1 MQKLALVLMIAVGGK
16 AADIHPG
23 WAFLV
28 PDKEQPKVEES
39 TEARHIP
46 GSSKAYT
53 PAQIDD
59 LSNPPEWFPEEH
71 GQLPPII
78 QRGKGAALAC
88 GACHLMS
95 GVGHPESADMTGFT
109 TEYIRRQMVDFKSGA
124 RKEPNRMN
132 TIAAALSDDEIRQ
145 ASEWFAK
152 LKPYAWTKVVE
163 ATMVPKTFVG
173 QGRMRFA
180 QPGGGMEALANRI
193 ITLPQDQSRVTKRDP
208 HSGFIAYVPQGSIK
222 KGEAFVKTGGA
233 GKSVACAICHGDSLQ
248 GLGNVPRLAGLHPIY
263 IVRQLHGFKDGT
275 RNGGDAPL
283 MKKPVSQM
291 TDDDMVA
298 IAAYLGSLAAAV
310 EVQQLGNQPIHSDQ
324 LLARINASQESWHG
338 LPARESA
345 A

>member
-1 MQKLALVLMIAVGGK
+1 MKKTLCVALFISAVSIGVYSQQRAG
-16 AADIHPG
+16 ADLS
-23 WAFLV
+23 WAFPVKNGDL
-28 PDKEQPKVEES
+28 PPEEAGPKSV
-39 TEARHIP
+39 P
-46 GSSKAYT
+46 GSTKTYT
-53 PAQIDD
+53 QAQIED
-59 LSNPPEWFPEEH
+59 LSNPPDWFPEEH
-71 GQLPPII
+71 PPAPQIV
-78 QRGKGAALAC
+78 QRGHGDALAC

-132 TIAAALSDDEIRQ
+132 TIALALSDDEIRQ
-145 ASEWFAK
+145 ASEWFVK

-180 QPGGGMEALANRI
+180 QPGGGMEALGNRI

-222 KGEAFVKTGGA
+222 KGEAFVKTGGS

-248 GLGNVPRLAGLHPIY
+248 GLGNVPRIAGLHPIY
-263 IVRQLHGFKDGT
+263 IVRQLHQFKDGT

-291 TDDDMVA
+291 TDDDMIA
-298 IAAYLGSLAAAV
+298 IAAYVGSL
-310 EVQQLGNQPIHSDQ
+310 N
-324 LLARINASQESWHG
+324 
-338 LPARESA
+338 PAIDK
-345 A
+345 

>member
-1 MQKLALVLMIAVGGK
+1 MKKTLCVALFISAVSIGVYSQQRAG
-16 AADIHPG
+16 ADLS
-23 WAFLV
+23 WAFPVKNGDL
-28 PDKEQPKVEES
+28 PPEEAGPKSV
-39 TEARHIP
+39 P
-46 GSSKAYT
+46 GSTKTYT
-53 PAQIDD
+53 QAQIED
-59 LSNPPEWFPEEH
+59 LSNPPDWFPEEH
-71 GQLPPII
+71 PPAPQIV
-78 QRGKGAALAC
+78 QRGHGDALAC

-132 TIAAALSDDEIRQ
+132 TIASALSDDEIRQ

-180 QPGGGMEALANRI
+180 QPGGGMEALGNRI

-208 HSGFIAYVPQGSIK
+208 HSGFTAYVPQGSIK
-222 KGEAFVKTGGA
+222 KGEAFVKTGGS

-248 GLGNVPRLAGLHPIY
+248 GLGNVPRIAGLHPIY
-263 IVRQLHGFKDGT
+263 IVRQLHQLKDGT

-291 TDDDMVA
+291 TDDDMIA
-298 IAAYLGSLAAAV
+298 IAAYVGSL
-310 EVQQLGNQPIHSDQ
+310 N
-324 LLARINASQESWHG
+324 
-338 LPARESA
+338 PAIDK
-345 A
+345 

>member
-1 MQKLALVLMIAVGGK
+1 MKKTLCVALFISAVSIGVYSQQRAG
-16 AADIHPG
+16 ADLS
-23 WAFLV
+23 WAFPVKNGDL
-28 PDKEQPKVEES
+28 PPEEAGPKSV
-39 TEARHIP
+39 P
-46 GSSKAYT
+46 GSTKTYT
-53 PAQIDD
+53 QAQIED
-59 LSNPPEWFPEEH
+59 LSNPQDWFPEEH
-71 GQLPPII
+71 PPAPQIV
-78 QRGKGAALAC
+78 QRGHGDALAC

-109 TEYIRRQMVDFKSGA
+109 TEYVRRQMVDFKSGA

-132 TIAAALSDDEIRQ
+132 TIASALSDDEIRQ

-180 QPGGGMEALANRI
+180 QPGGGMEALGNRI

-222 KGEAFVKTGGA
+222 KGEAFVKTGGSR
-233 GKSVACAICHGDSLQ
+233 KSVACAICHGDSLQ
-248 GLGNVPRLAGLHPIY
+248 GLGNVPRIAGLHPIY
-263 IVRQLHGFKDGT
+263 IVRQLHQFKDGT

-291 TDDDMVA
+291 TDDDMIA
-298 IAAYLGSLAAAV
+298 IAAYVGSL
-310 EVQQLGNQPIHSDQ
+310 N
-324 LLARINASQESWHG
+324 
-338 LPARESA
+338 PAIDK
-345 A
+345 

>member
-1 MQKLALVLMIAVGGK
+1 MKKTLCVALFISAVSIGVYSQQRGG
-16 AADIHPG
+16 ADLS
-23 WAFLV
+23 WAFPVKNGDL
-28 PDKEQPKVEES
+28 PPEEAGPKSV
-39 TEARHIP
+39 P
-46 GSSKAYT
+46 GSTKSYT
-53 PAQIDD
+53 QAQIED
-59 LSNPPEWFPEEH
+59 LSNPPDWFPEEH
-71 GQLPPII
+71 PPAPQIV
-78 QRGKGAALAC
+78 QHGHGDALAC

-109 TEYIRRQMVDFKSGA
+109 AEYIRRQMVDFKSGA

-132 TIAAALSDDEIRQ
+132 TIASALSDDEIRQ

-180 QPGGGMEALANRI
+180 QPGGGMEALGNRI

-208 HSGFIAYVPQGSIK
+208 HSGFIAYVPQGSTK
-222 KGEAFVKTGGA
+222 KGETFVKTGGS

-248 GLGNVPRLAGLHPIY
+248 GLGNVPRIAGLHPIY
-263 IVRQLHGFKDGT
+263 IVRQLRQFKDGT

-291 TDDDMVA
+291 TDDDMIA
-298 IAAYLGSLAAAV
+298 IAAYIGSL
-310 EVQQLGNQPIHSDQ
+310 N
-324 LLARINASQESWHG
+324 
-338 LPARESA
+338 PAIDK
-345 A
+345 

>member
-1 MQKLALVLMIAVGGK
+1 MKKTLCVALFISAVSIGVYSQQRAG
-16 AADIHPG
+16 ADLS
-23 WAFLV
+23 WAFPVKNGDL
-28 PDKEQPKVEES
+28 PPEEAGPKSV
-39 TEARHIP
+39 P
-46 GSSKAYT
+46 GSTKTYT
-53 PAQIDD
+53 QAQIED
-59 LSNPPEWFPEEH
+59 LSNPPDWFPEEH
-71 GQLPPII
+71 PPAPQIV
-78 QRGKGAALAC
+78 QRGHGDALAC

-109 TEYIRRQMVDFKSGA
+109 TEYVRRQMVDFKSGA

-132 TIAAALSDDEIRQ
+132 TIASALSDDEIRQ

-180 QPGGGMEALANRI
+180 QPGGGMEALGNRI

-222 KGEAFVKTGGA
+222 KGEAFVKTGGS

-248 GLGNVPRLAGLHPIY
+248 GLGNVPRITGLHPIY
-263 IVRQLHGFKDGT
+263 IVRQLHQFKDGT

-291 TDDDMVA
+291 TDDDMIA
-298 IAAYLGSLAAAV
+298 IAAYVGSL
-310 EVQQLGNQPIHSDQ
+310 N
-324 LLARINASQESWHG
+324 
-338 LPARESA
+338 PAIDK
-345 A
+345 

>member
-1 MQKLALVLMIAVGGK
+1 MKKTLCVALFISAVSIGVYSQQRAG
-16 AADIHPG
+16 ADLS
-23 WAFLV
+23 WAFPVKNGDL
-28 PDKEQPKVEES
+28 PPEEAGPKSV
-39 TEARHIP
+39 P
-46 GSSKAYT
+46 GSTKTYT
-53 PAQIDD
+53 QAQIED
-59 LSNPPEWFPEEH
+59 LSNPPDWFPEEH
-71 GQLPPII
+71 PPAPQIV
-78 QRGKGAALAC
+78 QRGHGDALAC

-109 TEYIRRQMVDFKSGA
+109 TEYVRRQMVDFKSGA

-132 TIAAALSDDEIRQ
+132 TIASALSDDEIRQ

-180 QPGGGMEALANRI
+180 QPGGGMEALGNRI

-222 KGEAFVKTGGA
+222 KGEAFVKTGGS

-248 GLGNVPRLAGLHPIY
+248 GLGNVPRIAGLHPIY
-263 IVRQLHGFKDGT
+263 IVRQLHQFKDGT

-291 TDDDMVA
+291 TDDDMIA
-298 IAAYLGSLAAAV
+298 IAAYVGSL
-310 EVQQLGNQPIHSDQ
+310 N
-324 LLARINASQESWHG
+324 
-338 LPARESA
+338 PAIDK
-345 A
+345 

>member
-1 MQKLALVLMIAVGGK
+1 MKKTLCVALFISAVSIGVYSQQRAG
-16 AADIHPG
+16 ADLS
-23 WAFLV
+23 WAFPVKNGDL
-28 PDKEQPKVEES
+28 PPEEAGPKSV
-39 TEARHIP
+39 P
-46 GSSKAYT
+46 GSTKTYT
-53 PAQIDD
+53 QAQIED
-59 LSNPPEWFPEEH
+59 LSNPPDWFPEEH
-71 GQLPPII
+71 PPAPQIV
-78 QRGKGAALAC
+78 QRGHGDALAC

-208 HSGFIAYVPQGSIK
+208 HSGFTAYVPQGSIK
-222 KGEAFVKTGGA
+222 KGEAFVKTGGS

-248 GLGNVPRLAGLHPIY
+248 GLGNVPRIAGLHPIY
-263 IVRQLHGFKDGT
+263 IVRQLHQFKDGT

-291 TDDDMVA
+291 TDDDMIA
-298 IAAYLGSLAAAV
+298 IAAYVGSL
-310 EVQQLGNQPIHSDQ
+310 N
-324 LLARINASQESWHG
+324 
-338 LPARESA
+338 PAIDK
-345 A
+345 